1 MYMKASRLYARFPWE
16 NDEVR
21 SRWRDSKG
29 KGIKWRTGSR
39 KYRKN
44 LPFVTDAMNENV
56 VRGRGKRQ
64 PRGV

>member
-1 MYMKASRLYARFPWE
+1 MRDSHGRMMRYAL
-16 NDEVR
+16 VG
-21 SRWRDSKG
+21 DSKG

-64 PRGV
+64 PQGV